1 MIHGELQLRQ
11 IHGEEKAARR
21 QSRSGGQGW
30 KGMVEEGAGLTPD
43 ACSLPVF
50 LLNHTKFLFRV
61 ERQGNTIE
69 MVDNAKLG
77 SSPSSQMVAF
87 VIVIVWMEQPSS
99 ECQRPNSLSAV
110 IILQLLD
117 R

>member
-1 MIHGELQLRQ
+1 
-11 IHGEEKAARR
+11 
-21 QSRSGGQGW
+21 
-30 KGMVEEGAGLTPD
+30 
-43 ACSLPVF
+43 
-50 LLNHTKFLFRV
+50 
-61 ERQGNTIE
+61 

-110 IILQLLD
+110 IILRKPSNELMKCKKNEQGKGTHESECSIHYLELLD

>member
-1 MIHGELQLRQ
+1 VDNECPGGLLDRDAVIHGELQLRQ

-50 LLNHTKFLFRV
+50 LLNHTKFLLRV
-61 ERQGNTIE
+61 ERQGNTC
-69 MVDNAKLG
+69 MMMPPDA
-77 SSPSSQMVAF
+77 
-87 VIVIVWMEQPSS
+87 
-99 ECQRPNSLSAV
+99 
-110 IILQLLD
+110 
-117 R
+117 